1 MWGYVHVSDDCK
13 VFLGNLDRHAEPKAI
28 AAWVRKVCKVELA
41 ISCKVVIRGRSCIRR
56 GLDALTTGGGPPP
69 IGDAPLTGGLVPHI
83 VFRKRAQLVALQT
96 RRGEPP
102 RSSRLQ
108 HSNCGSPIY
117 RFSTSS
123 CPSGWGKTA
132 VSDGYMC
139 QSVSLPPPEPR
150 GHFRWGLDV
159 GWSTKVPGCLVGR
172 RSDGR
177 AGGRPGIT
185 GGQGPRGGVDRVC
198 RVGRVGR
205 VGRGPMV

>member
-1 MWGYVHVSDDCK
+1 MCKRIFLGCAVCLLSSARCRFPALAPFGSCSGNSQILHYSDGVEGSSFLSPFGSSAMTRYVHVEDKCK
-13 VFLGNLDRHAEPKAI
+13 VWLGNLDRHAEPKAI

-69 IGDAPLTGGLVPHI
+69 IGDAPLTGGLVPHM

-123 CPSGWGKTA
+123 CPSG
-132 VSDGYMC
+132 
-139 QSVSLPPPEPR
+139 
-150 GHFRWGLDV
+150 
-159 GWSTKVPGCLVGR
+159 
-172 RSDGR
+172 
-177 AGGRPGIT
+177 
-185 GGQGPRGGVDRVC
+185 
-198 RVGRVGR
+198 
-205 VGRGPMV
+205 